1 MSKRL
6 SVSFIIP
13 VGESSDQ
20 LQELLCA
27 LASGQAW
34 PQEILI
40 VYASSESKAFV
51 DDLQILIS
59 ELPPLF
65 ALGIRVLTP
74 GRPLFPGAARNVGIS
89 QSNFDWLAFLDV
101 NTIPSESWLASA
113 YESVDLQLKPIVCGT
128 TKYMYSSWKQL
139 LFIKATYGQKP
150 LRTLPGTII
159 HRSILNQVGC
169 FLPGVRAGEDTDWLV
184 RAHQL
189 GFKLS
194 QVQGSFLAY
203 RAVPNT
209 LRALTAKWFR
219 NYRSCAPVVFHL
231 ETQKTIYVV
240 IANCFAL
247 YIAFRWNELAAGWQE
262 SNYLYVD
269 NVTKITIFLIIL
281 MYFLLR
287 GLVLPIRRGSSLV
300 GLLPFQWLIIG
311 VICFVLDVTKLVAFA
326 LPPWRNRNIL

>member
-1 MSKRL
+1 MAKQVPISL
-6 SVSFIIP
+6 IIP

-40 VYASSESKAFV
+40 VCASSESKAFV

-65 ALGIRVLTP
+65 ASGIRGLTP
-74 GRPLFPGAARNVGIS
+74 GKPLFPGAARNVGIS

-101 NTIPSESWLASA
+101 TTIPSESWLAFA
-113 YESVDLQLKPIVCGT
+113 YESADPQLKPIVCGST
-128 TKYMYSSWKQL
+128 RYMHSSWKQL

-150 LRTLPGTII
+150 LRTLPGTIV

-240 IANCFAL
+240 IANCFVL

-269 NVTKITIFLIIL
+269 NVTKITIFLFIL

-287 GLVLPIRRGSSLV
+287 GLILPVRRGSSLV
-300 GLLPFQWLIIG
+300 GLLPFQWLTIG
-311 VICFVLDVTKLVAFA
+311 VICFVLDVTKLAAFA

>member
-6 SVSFIIP
+6 SVSLIIP
-13 VGESSDQ
+13 VGGSSDQ

-40 VYASSESKAFV
+40 VCASSGSKAFV

-65 ALGIRVLTP
+65 ASGIRVLTP

-101 NTIPSESWLASA
+101 TTIPSESWLAFA
-113 YESVDLQLKPIVCGT
+113 YESADLQLKPIVCGST
-128 TKYMYSSWKQL
+128 RYMHSSVKQL

-150 LRTLPGTII
+150 LRTLPGTIV

-209 LRALTAKWFR
+209 FRALTAKWFR

-231 ETQKTIYVV
+231 ETQKTIYLATV
-240 IANCFAL
+240 NCFIL
-247 YIAFRWNELAAGWQE
+247 YVAFRWNELAAGWQE
-262 SNYLYVD
+262 SSYLYVD
-269 NVTKITIFLIIL
+269 NVNKITIFLLIL

-287 GLVLPIRRGSSLV
+287 GLILPIRRGSSLL
-300 GLLPFQWLIIG
+300 GLLPFQWITIG
-311 VICFVLDVTKLVAFA
+311 VICFVLDMSKLSAFA